1 MKVLLVADA
10 GAHSGFATVSE
21 NIFGR
26 LVTEYGHEVHC
37 LATNFHGDEW
47 PTPLKLYVPNY
58 DNRHDIMGMSRF
70 TELMAK
76 VMPDTIVFIQD
87 PKVVLNALWANP
99 WDPERILLRGMKHP
113 SGLLYKPSILAYL
126 AIDGYNNPKSWDALV
141 DMGVK
146 RIAMTHFGQ
155 AVMPEAPVIWH
166 GVDTK
171 VFHPGDKREAKQ
183 QLGLDPDH
191 FLILRVDKNSWRKDY
206 PSSWKALRPVLRRY
220 PDIDV
225 HFHCRPTSPVG
236 YDLDGVRWN
245 DEDIR
250 DRVSFTPN
258 LGGFQ
263 GIGDDQLATLYR
275 AADLFLSTS
284 WGEGFGLTILE
295 AMASGTPVL
304 AQDCS
309 AITEVVGL
317 GGILVKPAGRMS
329 VPMGQEQCLPDIDKF
344 TYWIEHLYN
353 SRQLREKLGEA
364 AVAQAAR
371 FSWDE
376 AAKRFDHQI
385 TAAVAA
391 QP

>member
-1 MKVLLVADA
+1 MKILLIADA

-21 NIFGR
+21 NVFGR
-26 LVTEYGHEVHC
+26 LVTDFGHEVHC

-47 PTPLKLYVPNY
+47 ETPLKLYVPNF

-70 TELMAK
+70 AELMGK
-76 VMPDTIVFIQD
+76 VMPGAIVFVQD

-99 WDPERILLRGMKHP
+99 WDPERVLLRGMKG
-113 SGLLYKPSILAYL
+113 SGGYLYKPPILAYL
-126 AIDGYNNPKSWDALV
+126 AIDGYNNPRSWDALKEL
-141 DMGVK
+141 GVK
-146 RIAMTHFGQ
+146 RIAMSEHGRT
-155 AVMPEAPVIWH
+155 AMPEAPVIWH
-166 GVDTK
+166 GVDSK
-171 VFHPGDKREAKQ
+171 VFRPGDKREAKA
-183 QLGLDPDH
+183 QLGLDPDR

-220 PDIDV
+220 SDIDV
-225 HFHCRPTSPVG
+225 HFHCRPTSPDG

-250 DRVSFTPN
+250 DRVFFTPN
-258 LGGFQ
+258 LGGFVGSSQ
-263 GIGDDQLATLYR
+263 EQLATLYR

-284 WGEGFGLTILE
+284 WGEGFGLTLLE

-309 AITEVVGL
+309 AITEVVGP
-317 GGILVKPAGRMS
+317 GGILVKPAGRMF

-353 SRQLREKLGEA
+353 SRKMREALGEA

-371 FSWDE
+371 FSWD
-376 AAKRFDHQI
+376 
-385 TAAVAA
+385 TAAAMFDTQIKAA
-391 QP
+391 IAATP